1 MIQQIYQQLIH
12 TSIIEYIAVLMGIVS
27 VVLAK
32 QNHVGLYP
40 SGIISTGLYIY
51 IMASA
56 GLYAESALNGY
67 YLFMSGY
74 GWWLWHKNKGSHNAR
89 AISKNNQTDWLI
101 TIAIVLLGWL
111 MLYFLLRRF
120 TTSDVAAWD
129 ALVSATAWAGM
140 WLLAKHKIENWLLL
154 NVSNSIAIPLLV
166 HKGIPLTALLTIVLF
181 IIAIFGYFRWK
192 KLYETSRTP

>member
-1 MIQQIYQQLIH
+1 M
-12 TSIIEYIAVLMGIVS
+12 EYIAVSMGIVS

-40 SGIISTGLYIY
+40 SGIISTGLFIY

-74 GWWLWHKNKGSHNAR
+74 GWWLWHKNKGNHNAR
-89 AISKNNQTDWLI
+89 AISKNSKNDWLI
-101 TIAIVLLGWL
+101 TIAIVIVGWL
-111 MLYFLLRRF
+111 ILYYLLRRF
-120 TTSDVAAWD
+120 TTSDVPTWD

-154 NVSNSIAIPLLV
+154 NISNIIAIPLLV
-166 HKGIPLTALLTIVLF
+166 YKGIPLTALLTIVLF

-192 KLYETSRTP
+192 KLYEVSRNL